1 MLFAGIDAGQTST
14 TAAIAGEDGR
24 AIAFGYAG
32 PADEIGADAQSTRLR
47 DALEGALADA
57 LRNAN
62 LAEDTRFD
70 AIVAGISGY
79 EGRVYGAPPRLPG
92 DRVRLVHDTVIAHAG
107 ALGGEPG
114 VVVIAG
120 TGSAAYAVF
129 PDGSTHFEGGWGYLF
144 GDEGSAFWIA
154 RSAITLATYHGD
166 CEGTRALLSFFD
178 VHTLRELVRAFYVG
192 DVTRASL
199 ASFAPVCIAAA
210 KANEGCPCLCDPPA
224 NAARELAR
232 LAARA
237 ARETTNHL
245 SVAFVGGLVAD
256 PWLRERIGEALAAEL
271 PSATIVEPKGQP
283 VDGALVLARRA

>member
-1 MLFAGIDAGQTST
+1 MLFAGIDAGQSST
-14 TAAIAGEDGR
+14 TAAIAGDDGR
-24 AIAFGYAG
+24 TIAFGYAG
-32 PADEIGADAQSTRLR
+32 PADEIGADAKSTRLR

-62 LAEDTRFD
+62 LSAQTRFD

-79 EGRVYGAPPRLPG
+79 EGRVYGQTPRLPG
-92 DRVRLVHDTVIAHAG
+92 NRVQLVHDTVIAHAG

-129 PDGSTHFEGGWGYLF
+129 KDGGTHFEGGWGYLF

-154 RSAITLATYHGD
+154 RTAISLATYHGD

-192 DVTRASL
+192 DLSRASI
-199 ASFAPVCIAAA
+199 ASFAPVCIASA
-210 KANEGCPCLCDPPA
+210 KADEGCPCLCDPPA

-237 ARETTNHL
+237 ARETTDPIT
-245 SVAFVGGLVAD
+245 VAFVGGLVAD
-256 PWLRERIGEALAAEL
+256 PWLRKLIGQALREQL
-271 PSATIVEPKGQP
+271 PSAIVAQPKGEP